1 MSVLVF
7 VEGLNGEIKKSS
19 LEAATYGSQV
29 AQQLGT
35 TATAVA
41 IGEVHE
47 EALAKLGA
55 QGISKVLYD
64 ADARLKQFVADA
76 YVKVI
81 ATAAQQENAK
91 VLVFSNTN
99 IGAAV
104 GSKLAVRL
112 NGSLATNVTQL
123 PKVEGGFVVTR
134 SVFSGKAFAD
144 VNLTGDVKIIAVK
157 KNSIEIVHTAG
168 NTATIEQLAAQ
179 LTDAD
184 FAAAPKETVMQD
196 TEGGV
201 LLPEAEIV
209 VSGGRGLKGPE
220 NWHLVENL
228 AKALGAATAC
238 SKPVSDL
245 DWRPHH
251 EHVGQTGIAVSPNL
265 YIAIGISGAIQHLAG
280 VNSSKVIVVINKDPE
295 APFFKAAD
303 YGIVGDAFEVV
314 PKLIEAA
321 KALDR

>member
-1 MSVLVF
+1 MSVLV
-7 VEGLNGEIKKSS
+7 VIECANGEVKKSS
-19 LEAATYGSQV
+19 LEAATYGSKV
-29 AQQLGT
+29 AQQMGT

-41 IGEVHE
+41 IGDISE
-47 EALAKLGA
+47 ENLKHLGA
-55 QGISKVLYD
+55 QGIKKVLFD
-64 ADARLKQFVADA
+64 NDARLKNFVNLA

-81 ATAAQQENAK
+81 AAAAQKESSK
-91 VLVFSNTN
+91 VIILSNTN
-99 IGAAV
+99 IGSAI
-104 GSKLAVRL
+104 GSRLAVRL
-112 NGSLATNVTQL
+112 GASLATNVVAL
-123 PKVEGGFVVTR
+123 PEISGSTFKVRRGVY
-134 SVFSGKAFAD
+134 SGKAFAD
-144 VNLTGDVKIIAVK
+144 VNLTADVKIIAVK
-157 KNSIEIVHTAG
+157 KN
-168 NTATIEQLAAQ
+168 TIEVGHEAGEATVENFSAS

-184 FAAAPKETVMQD
+184 VAVAPKEVIQQTGD
-196 TEGGV
+196 I
-201 LLPEAEIV
+201 LLPEADIV

-220 NWHLVENL
+220 NWHLVEDL

-238 SKPVSDL
+238 SKPVADV

-251 EHVGQTGIAVSPNL
+251 EHVGQTGITVSPNL

-321 KALDR
+321 KQLQ